1 VKPRPGKRKIA
12 AVTTSRSDYAHLRWL
27 LHDLSRHPQVDLR
40 IIAMGPHLSPEFGST
55 GKEIGKERKRVTSI
69 ECLLSSDTDVGMAKT
84 LGVATLALADTLG
97 SMRPDLMILIADRY
111 EMLAPASVALT
122 LRIPIAHIE
131 GGETTSGAIDDA
143 VRNAITKMSHLHFAC
158 TRAAKQRLI
167 AMGEQPWRVIYSGS
181 LSIDDLRRS
190 ELPEKAQIEKQLG
203 ISLGGQK
210 RTIVALSHPVTLM
223 KDTIAEANE
232 TLAALQQTEEQILLI
247 YPNAD
252 AGSRKLIEMAKRLV
266 SRTSRVKLFINLD
279 HPTYLGLLKNV
290 DLLVGNSSSGVIEST
305 SIGIPALNIGIRQ
318 RGREHA
324 ANVIDVPAKRGEI
337 RRAIAQALS
346 PDFRRSLQGLEN
358 PYGDGH
364 ASEIITEA
372 LTATALGAELLFK
385 S

>member
-1 VKPRPGKRKIA
+1 MKPLPGKRKIA

-55 GKEIGKERKRVTSI
+55 GKEIGKDRKGVTSI

-84 LGVATLALADTLG
+84 IGVATLALADTLG

-203 ISLGGQK
+203 ISLDGQK

-223 KDTIAEANE
+223 KDTIEEANE

-252 AGSRKLIEMAKRLV
+252 AGSRKLIEMAKRFV
-266 SRTSRVKLFINLD
+266 ARTSRVKLLVNLD

-324 ANVIDVPAKRGEI
+324 ANVLDVPAKRGEI
-337 RRAIAQALS
+337 RRAIDQALS